1 VQDYQLLFN
10 ILLGITSGFGGW
22 VLNNMTKAIDRI
34 DTDVRNLPHNY
45 VQRDDFR
52 DAMRELKDDMRSGL
66 ASIDKQLGVIFKKLD
81 SKEDK
86 P

>member
-1 VQDYQLLFN
+1 MQDYQLLFN